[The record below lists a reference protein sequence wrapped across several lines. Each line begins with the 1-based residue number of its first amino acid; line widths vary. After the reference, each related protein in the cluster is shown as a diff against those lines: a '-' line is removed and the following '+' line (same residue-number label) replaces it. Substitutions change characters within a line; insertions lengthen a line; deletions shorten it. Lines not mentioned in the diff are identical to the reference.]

1 MSLATKYASYFT
13 PVVGNMIQTEYLA
26 KGLATTFHEKVQ
38 QVVTEL
44 FEGRSF
50 DGKEAAELHL
60 QVCVEIEKEMIKE
73 VEKYYG
79 SGVSLTE
86 AVSAWK
92 GYKSIYKVGM
102 LLGINPLDHASYRQ
116 FKEAKLALGKGAET
130 KTEVKTESSGNTD
143 TSDSGG
149 DTSNTV
155 TIAPV
160 SNGLSDKVNARLALA
175 MEVLTELAQAD
186 EAEALTVLANM
197 EGACR
202 SKLRKGNRMMAL
214 K

>member
-1 MSLATKYASYFT
+1 
-13 PVVGNMIQTEYLA
+13 
-26 KGLATTFHEKVQ
+26 
-38 QVVTEL
+38 
-44 FEGRSF
+44 
-50 DGKEAAELHL
+50 
-60 QVCVEIEKEMIKE
+60 
-73 VEKYYG
+73 
-79 SGVSLTE
+79 
-86 AVSAWK
+86 VSAWK